1 MLGFELEVCLPVTPP
16 GGGTFP
22 GDTDLGR
29 SNVQPVDIETDY
41 RQLPGGAIYS
51 NIEFVSDAVSVIG
64 VNPLAPGLPVVA
76 QLLEVQRIRNAFY
89 GAGAVTLPVACPVGV
104 NYTPVG
110 NTALLDPN
118 NGYFEEA
125 GQPGLGDGLYL
136 QYSIGVPLR
145 SFRLFLN
152 RLRVVAPPELPR
164 ARFRLGQALN
174 FANDVVALFQGL
186 PPVPVGYDLRPLH
199 SYLQLAFTQICAM
212 ADYLDDPVNEPQ
224 IKNCTVVLSRSSL
237 TSVYNLL
244 GPLERG
250 YLQQALL
257 VPVGNP
263 HNIINR
269 LANYQDLTETPGG
282 APQFQRQRLP
292 SDGGPGPRQPDPV
305 CQRRL
310 QRGGRH
316 QSAKGVR
323 RNADARA
330 PPRERHHV
338 DPGRGAHHG
347 GGQEDLG
354 AGPGRSCQP
363 PVHLGPGSRTERLS
377 CHSV

>member
-250 YLQQALL
+250 YLQQTLL

-269 LANYQDLTETPGG
+269 LANYQDLTETPG
-282 APQFQRQRLP
+282 
-292 SDGGPGPRQPDPV
+292 
-305 CQRRL
+305 
-310 QRGGRH
+310 
-316 QSAKGVR
+316 
-323 RNADARA
+323 
-330 PPRERHHV
+330 
-338 DPGRGAHHG
+338 
-347 GGQEDLG
+347 
-354 AGPGRSCQP
+354 
-363 PVHLGPGSRTERLS
+363 VHLNFNDNDFRQMGALAPVSLIQYANAAFNGAADINQQRVFGGMLTLAPHPENGIMWIPVEVRTMGAARKTWAQVQADLVNRL
-377 CHSV
+377 CTWALEAEQNA